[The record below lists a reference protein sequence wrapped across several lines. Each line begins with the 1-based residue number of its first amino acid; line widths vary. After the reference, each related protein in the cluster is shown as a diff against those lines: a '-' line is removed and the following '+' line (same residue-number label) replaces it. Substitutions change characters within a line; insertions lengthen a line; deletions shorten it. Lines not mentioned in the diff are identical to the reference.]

1 MRVPGGVS
9 ARTLGMEMEMT
20 RIGKALAGVAAAVIV
35 AAAAPAALAHAA
47 YKSSNPADGSTVA
60 SPPSSV
66 TAEFTEPLTDASSMS
81 VFDPCGNQV
90 DHGDS
95 RPTGY
100 EMTVSMS
107 GDYAGTYTVEF
118 KAQSSLDSHTT
129 SGAFTFTSS
138 GGDPCPGSEPPPE
151 PKTGG
156 GSGGGGGGSSGGGSG
171 GGSVAV
177 EDPVASGG
185 SGAAVASGSAGSRK
199 GARPD
204 GKPSG
209 RTNRRPTQRPSGRS
223 GAETVALQNT
233 GSTQPAE
240 QPAPWDLPLSGVA
253 MAFVLCVMIGAAGGR
268 VYAGIVAPPRR

>member
-1 MRVPGGVS
+1 MH
-9 ARTLGMEMEMT
+9 MT
-20 RIGKALAGVAAAVIV
+20 RIGKALAGTAAAVIV
-35 AAAAPAALAHAA
+35 VAAAPAALAHAA

-60 SPPSSV
+60 SPPGSV
-66 TAEFTEPLTDASSMS
+66 TAEFTEPLTDNSSMS

-100 EMTVSMS
+100 EMSVSMS

-118 KAQSSLDSHTT
+118 RAQSSLDSHTT
-129 SGAFTFTSS
+129 SGSFTFTSS

-156 GSGGGGGGSSGGGSG
+156 GSGGGGGGSGGGGAGGGSG
-171 GGSVAV
+171 TGGVAAENPGGSGGSTTAASD
-177 EDPVASGG
+177 DPGSRGGSGGDARSPGRGNRGGGGRSSGG
-185 SGAAVASGSAGSRK
+185 SGR
-199 GARPD
+199 
-204 GKPSG
+204 
-209 RTNRRPTQRPSGRS
+209 
-223 GAETVALQNT
+223 ETVALQNT
-233 GSTQPAE
+233 GSTAPAE